1 MKTKTKKT
9 ETRNETV
16 ETLAKET
23 AQRTEELKATG
34 MSDEVAQAWAIAE
47 LAAEKVEIMKAELS
61 KAELL
66 AGRAWKA
73 AEKVVRLSP
82 ASARYPA
89 IEIWE

>member
-1 MKTKTKKT
+1 VGDSGIGGGESRNNEGGIVESGIVGGTSMEGSRESIEVVPSISPISKLGA
-9 ETRNETV
+9 ETI
-16 ETLAKET
+16 L
-23 AQRTEELKATG
+23 
-34 MSDEVAQAWAIAE
+34 
-47 LAAEKVEIMKAELS
+47 KAELS